1 MASTMLSSRS
11 RPKAVAQSRR
21 GLRSPVWAHSP
32 TSKTPRATF
41 WVCGRPLPRVP
52 RSPRSVPPLL
62 PWAGGSNER
71 LHALIRRGISSGD
84 RDSRCLRGRLLRDST
99 PDQGGDVLADA
110 SQLLSLRCWRSA
122 DGPGS
127 HQAVSPTRLGVG
139 RRDRLGYT
147 IWGRSAA
154 PSTASRLIA
163 DGGSDNL
170 SLVSGYGGHRTV
182 LITWLPTQAL
192 TTWVREHSRVPSGVP
207 PDIQTRVS

>member
-1 MASTMLSSRS
+1 VGDHSLEF
-11 RPKAVAQSRR
+11 QDHL
-21 GLRSPVWAHSP
+21 GLFLRYCP
-32 TSKTPRATF
+32 
-41 WVCGRPLPRVP
+41 GL
-52 RSPRSVPPLL
+52 
-62 PWAGGSNER
+62 GGSNER

-84 RDSRCLRGRLLRDST
+84 RHSRCLRGRLLRDST

-122 DGPGS
+122 DGPRS
-127 HQAVSPTRLGVG
+127 HQAVSPTRSG
-139 RRDRLGYT
+139 
-147 IWGRSAA
+147 WAA
-154 PSTASRLIA
+154 GTEWDTQSGATQPHPAPHQDLIA

-207 PDIQTRVS
+207 PAIQTRVS